1 VSANADFEPGT
12 DIEYNPETSPHEP
25 PHQLKLKV
33 RAYIKEMAGK
43 IEHTYVVTGPYSDL
57 YFGPTKLAP
66 YIGTFDVVEKKAVL
80 CGTGNEKVSFTSMAD
95 VGKLAVAAML
105 APEASRNATLIV
117 NSFTCT
123 PAEIADE
130 YQKQTGE
137 KWDVSTTS
145 LAKLKELEK
154 EAYEKK
160 HPAATVFTLRRIWT
174 EGGTLYDYRDNE
186 KLGDVQLETLEEQV
200 TKNIEDQTGTKPW
213 TSPILGLSST

>member
-1 VSANADFEPGT
+1 MLTLNPGT

-33 RAYIKEMAGK
+33 RAYIKEIAGK
-43 IEHTYVVTGPYSDL
+43 IEHTYMVTGPYSDL
-57 YFGPTKLAP
+57 YFGPNL
-66 YIGTFDVVEKKAVL
+66 GSFNVVEKKAVL
-80 CGTGNEKVSFTSMAD
+80 CGTGNEKVSFTSMED
-95 VGKLAVAAML
+95 VGKLTVAAIL

-130 YQKQTGE
+130 YQKQIGE
-137 KWDVSTTS
+137 KWDISTTS
-145 LAKLKELEK
+145 LEKLKELEK
-154 EAYEKK
+154 EAYAKK
-160 HPAATVFTLRRIWT
+160 NPAATVFTLRRIWT

-186 KLGDVQLETLEEQV
+186 KLGHVQLETLEEQV
-200 TKNIEDQTGTKPW
+200 RKNIENQTGTKSW